1 MHLETSISI
10 DFKCRVPK
18 SIISAPTRDD
28 PVAIYRFKNSI
39 EWVRKPLHW
48 EALEEFLRIPRDSDN
63 NTGFI
68 AGRRNFYENWGWL
81 QTSNDQVRA
90 SENSATFASF
100 LNILLE
106 LHVSRL
112 NGNLE
117 TIDLSKFRSLFP
129 DVPESFAQ
137 FTSTTIDGKNF
148 QSPELKSL
156 NLITALFQMW
166 FFGSQRFSHF
176 KQCARHRIVGKL
188 GNMGQVDREGLDETR
203 CSVWFYPTRKDKKT
217 CSRWCGDWMKNYN
230 RKQKKEA

>member
-10 DFKCRVPK
+10 DFECRVPK
-18 SIISAPTRDD
+18 SIISAPARDD

-48 EALEEFLRIPRDSDN
+48 EALEELLRIPRDSDN
-63 NTGFI
+63 HTSFI
-68 AGRRNFYENWGWL
+68 AGRRVFYENWGWL
-81 QTSNDQVRA
+81 ETSNDQVRA
-90 SENSATFASF
+90 SENSATFFSF
-100 LNILLE
+100 LNMMHD

-112 NGNLE
+112 NGNVDP
-117 TIDLSKFRSLFP
+117 IDLSKLKLSFP

-137 FTSTTIDGKNF
+137 WRSAKIDGRNF
-148 QSPELKSL
+148 QSPELKPS
-156 NLITALFQMW
+156 NLKTALFQMW
-166 FFGSQRFSHF
+166 FFGSQRLSHF

-188 GNMGQVDREGLDETR
+188 GNTGQVDRGRLDETR